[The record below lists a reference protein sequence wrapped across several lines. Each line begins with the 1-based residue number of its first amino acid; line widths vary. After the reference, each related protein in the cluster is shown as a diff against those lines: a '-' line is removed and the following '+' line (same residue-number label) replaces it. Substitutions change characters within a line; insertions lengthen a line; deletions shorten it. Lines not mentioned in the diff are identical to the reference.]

1 MNLFHFYYFYNCKK
15 EHTTA
20 GKISKYACNNFHIT
34 KVREKVIITTEN
46 LKKKLYKI
54 EEVVMIENWIHKIN

>member
-46 LKKKLYKI
+46 FKKKTI
-54 EEVVMIENWIHKIN
+54 